1 MAKKETKKAVKKEE
15 IKNNVIAEKIQKA
28 SDAVTEKI
36 KVYNEKYLA
45 ENIEK
50 GKKTLKE
57 YNEKYVAKNIEKGKE
72 TLKEYNEKYVAK
84 NIEKGKETL
93 KEYNEK
99 YVVKNIEKGKEYID
113 GPYKKVTKKVDDVLA
128 KGRDMEKDALKKLDE
143 VVVNGKKF
151 MYKFPMVETVEKK
164 VSEGLN
170 SLPGFI
176 NMPNKGE
183 IEKLT
188 MAMQAL
194 NTNIETL
201 KNQKAV

>member
-1 MAKKETKKAVKKEE
+1 MAKKETKKAEKKEDV
-15 IKNNVIAEKIQKA
+15 KNNVIVEKIQKA
-28 SDAVTEKI
+28 SETVTSKI
-36 KVYNEKYLA
+36 KDYNEKYLA

-72 TLKEYNEKYVAK
+72 TLKEYNEKYLEK
-84 NIEKGKETL
+84 NIEKGKETF

-99 YVVKNIEKGKEYID
+99 YVVKNIEKGKEYLD
-113 GPYKKVTKKVDDVLA
+113 GPYKKISKTVDDVLA
-128 KGRDMEKDALKKLDE
+128 KGRDIEKDALKKLDG
-143 VVVNGKKF
+143 VVDNGKKF
-151 MYKFPMVETVEKK
+151 MYKIPMVETVEKK
-164 VSEGLN
+164 VSESLN

-201 KNQKAV
+201 KNQKSI